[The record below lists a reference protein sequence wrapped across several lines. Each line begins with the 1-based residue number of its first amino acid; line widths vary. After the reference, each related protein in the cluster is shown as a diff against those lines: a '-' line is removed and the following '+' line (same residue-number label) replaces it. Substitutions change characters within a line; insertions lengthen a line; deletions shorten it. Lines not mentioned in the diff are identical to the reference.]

1 MNKKF
6 YGNLMLLLT
15 SFIWGSAFVA
25 QVTGMDLIGPF
36 AFNTS
41 RSVLAVISLGL
52 LTFFIKDRVKGKV
65 SDLIKGGLACG
76 FFLFM
81 GTSLQQVGIAYTTAG
96 KTSFITTL
104 YILIIPIFGFIF
116 LKHKVNLI
124 TWFAVLLG
132 LIGLYLI
139 AIPSTSSFS
148 MNKGDFIV
156 FIGSFFWSGH
166 ILVIDYFNKK
176 VDVLRL
182 SLLQF
187 AMVAVLSGIITFI
200 FERETTTMVNIFL
213 SWKSIAYA
221 GVLSAAV
228 AYTLQMVGQK
238 YTTPVLASLILSLE
252 SVFGAL
258 SGYLFLN
265 EILSTKEFIGCTIL
279 FIAIIIVQIPT
290 DIFQKK
296 NKKLKN

>member
-1 MNKKF
+1 
-6 YGNLMLLLT
+6 MLLLT

-52 LTFFIKDRVKGKV
+52 LTFFRKDRVKGKV

>member
-1 MNKKF
+1 
-6 YGNLMLLLT
+6 MLLLT

>member
-1 MNKKF
+1 
-6 YGNLMLLLT
+6 MLLLT

-41 RSVLAVISLGL
+41 RSVLAVISLGF
-52 LTFFIKDRVKGKV
+52 LTFFIKDSVKGKF

-81 GTSLQQVGIAYTTAG
+81 GASLQQVGIAYTTAG

-139 AIPSTSSFS
+139 AIPSTSSFN

-187 AMVAVLSGIITFI
+187 AMVAVLSGIVAFI
-200 FERETTTMVNIFL
+200 FERETTTMINIFL

-265 EILSTKEFIGCTIL
+265 EILSTKEFLGCTIL
-279 FIAIIIVQIPT
+279 FIAIIIVQIPA
-290 DIFQKK
+290 DLFQKK
-296 NKKLKN
+296 NKKIKN